1 MYMLTAVNMPQEE
14 RPQNACMC
22 RQQQTCPSS
31 KLLASMYEKS
41 LYKHVFWDFFL
52 GHAFESMFFE
62 RIVQGM
68 YYRASSLHALRK
80 YHIKHVFFKIFM
92 HAQNKNSS
100 KTCLRLKRHTCF
112 FRKRYRAC
120 IVMILGVLRNHQ
132 KKTTPIRCKCIGV
145 VFACSYI

>member
-1 MYMLTAVNMPQEE
+1 
-14 RPQNACMC
+14 
-22 RQQQTCPSS
+22 
-31 KLLASMYEKS
+31 
-41 LYKHVFWDFFL
+41 
-52 GHAFESMFFE
+52 MFFE

-132 KKTTPIRCKCIGV
+132 KKRPRYGVNVLESFLHALTYKIHSFLQESVILQILKVHLNHMHCLSIR
-145 VFACSYI
+145 FYLHR